1 MGLRPI
7 LNLAVAALA
16 LVTAAALAAR
26 LWWAFDLLSHFR
38 LQYLAAAVA
47 LGALA
52 LALHAYPAALACAL
66 VALVHGWAVKDLW
79 LGAAPVPPGGVP
91 LRVATANVLNGNPT
105 PEKVLDFVRGSGA
118 DLVVLVDA
126 RGERWRPVLAAVG
139 DLYPYRVP
147 DDWREGGQVLLFSR
161 EPVLADTVVQP
172 GAAPRPYL
180 VAKLATVTGAPLV
193 VAVHPTSPS
202 PTEAVETRERNF
214 ELGRIADAVG
224 GVAGP
229 VVVAGDFNTSPW
241 SPRFR
246 DLLAATGLRDA
257 ARGQGW
263 VGTWPAWFRPAL
275 VPIDHVLVGGPVAVA
290 DLRRGPFVG
299 SDHYPLVADLRLYG
313 GSAVQ
318 GSATP

>member
-7 LNLAVAALA
+7 LNLAAAP
-16 LVTAAALAAR
+16 LVLVPAWAPPPR
-26 LWWAFDLLSHFR
+26 LWGAFALLAHVS

-47 LGALA
+47 LGVLARALR
-52 LALHAYPAALACAL
+52 AYPAVLACIL

-79 LGAAPVPPGGVP
+79 LRPAPVPPGGVP
-91 LRVATANVLNGNPT
+91 LRVATANVLDSNPT
-105 PEKVLDFVRGSGA
+105 PERVLDFVRGSGA
-118 DLVVLVDA
+118 DLVILVDA

-139 DLYPYRVP
+139 ELYPYRSP

-180 VAKLATVTGAPLV
+180 AAKLATVTGTPLV
-193 VAVHPTSPS
+193 VCVHPTSPS
-202 PTEAVETRERNF
+202 PTEAVDTRERNF
-214 ELGRIADAVG
+214 ELGRIADAVE
-224 GVAGP
+224 GVTGP
-229 VVVAGDFNTSPW
+229 VIVAGDFNTSPW

-257 ARGQGW
+257 ERGRGW
-263 VGTWPAWFRPAL
+263 IGTWPAWLWPAL
-275 VPIDHVLVGGPVAVA
+275 VPIDHVLVGGPAAVA

-299 SDHYPLVADLRLYG
+299 
-313 GSAVQ
+313 
-318 GSATP
+318 